1 MSDGSN
7 IVDMGTIAMRL
18 GYAVRTVHSW
28 RRRNTGFPD
37 PAGRLAG
44 RPYWNWEEVQQ
55 WAKET
60 GRD

>member
-1 MSDGSN
+1 MTDGES
-7 IVDMGTIAMRL
+7 IVDIATIAMRL
-18 GYAVRTVHSW
+18 GYAVATVHSW
-28 RRRNTGFPD
+28 RRRNTGFPA

-55 WAKET
+55 GAKQS